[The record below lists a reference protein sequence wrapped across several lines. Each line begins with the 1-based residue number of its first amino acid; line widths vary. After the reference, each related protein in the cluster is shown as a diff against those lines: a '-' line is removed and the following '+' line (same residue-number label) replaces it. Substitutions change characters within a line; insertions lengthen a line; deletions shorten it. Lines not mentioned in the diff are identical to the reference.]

1 MDWDGGVWTKTDSK
15 GKSEPQ
21 YEIKKNIEQ
30 IAQIDIEKLQFLL
43 QMIKN
48 MSFDVAGGN
57 FINLNGSIIRDG
69 KIHFQSRRE
78 GREWDDENNDF
89 KTVTTMLPEAKSS
102 TPLSLD
108 EVFILTDWGFIYCGI
123 VELSQFMFIQG
134 GLHWLWS
141 DTGHLSRMAGWR
153 NPQKPQF
160 TKLVIG
166 KAIPTDWYQSK
177 RDVDIRRY
185 GGGKY
190 THGEPTLH
198 TSNYARP
205 TEYHFITSGLTT
217 EDIVNMVD
225 EIPTFD
231 EYLKKTEYG
240 NKKGLE
246 EGANKIVEDYK
257 KTLAKQSRTWQPEW
271 LERRR
276 YEFLYRIRSNYEDF
290 IIRRGSADSDFV
302 QRYSLPTKIMTEYG
316 LPCDSAFSLKNGDIT
331 ISQCSAEYPHRL
343 NSVTEG
349 YGTISVNAWADDK
362 KSSWRRGRK
371 NRIVSDWRT
380 SVFDNEMKY
389 ITHWDE
395 DREESQTDRIQNIN
409 EIANFG
415 ATFYQYKMSQG
426 ILNRMVL

>member
-1 MDWDGGVWTKTDSK
+1 MDWDGSLWTKTDST

-30 IAQIDIEKLQFLL
+30 IAKIDIEKLQFLL

-69 KIHFQSRRE
+69 KIHFQRRIE

-89 KTVTTMLPEAKSS
+89 KMVTTMLPEAQSS

-108 EVFILTDWGFIYCGI
+108 EVFILTDWGFVYCGI

-141 DTGHLSRMAGWR
+141 DTGHLSRMAGWK

-177 RDVDIRRY
+177 RDVDIRIY

-190 THGEPTLH
+190 THGDPTLH
-198 TSNYARP
+198 TSNYANT

-231 EYLKKTEYG
+231 KYLKTTEHR

-246 EGANKIVEDYK
+246 EGANRIVEDYK
-257 KTLAKQSRTWQPEW
+257 KTLTKQGRTWQPEW
-271 LERRR
+271 LERRK
-276 YEFLYRIRSNYEDF
+276 YEFLHRAWINYEDS
-290 IIRRGSADSDFV
+290 IIRRRGDN
-302 QRYSLPTKIMTEYG
+302 SLPKMIMSEHG
-316 LPCDSAFSLKNGDIT
+316 LPCDSAFSLRGGDIT
-331 ISQCSAEYPHRL
+331 ISGCSAEYPHRL
-343 NSVTEG
+343 NSVTSG
-349 YGTISVNAWADDK
+349 YATKSIIAWADDK

-380 SVFDNEMKY
+380 SVFDNGIRS
-389 ITHWDE
+389 ITYWDE
-395 DREESQTDRIQNIN
+395 DDDENKTDKIQTIDD
-409 EIANFG
+409 IANFG